1 MRGVLG
7 QQCAEPLRCDEHRT
21 LLVADK
27 ADDHKRAE
35 RRVETKP
42 AEGDFLPVE
51 ALVIL
56 GCGQLQNLGGPYA
69 GLDQR
74 PGPAVRLGRRARRL
88 SNQAEHALIR
98 AEALTEQQ

>member
-7 QQCAEPLRCDEHRT
+7 QQCAKPLRCDEHRT

-56 GCGQLQNLGGPYA
+56 GCGQLQNRVVRYS

-74 PGPAVRLGRRARRL
+74 PARQFGSAAAPHDL